1 MIQNT
6 NKRDIKHG
14 EGYEPIAST
23 PIFYTSRGAAVYSAI
38 LNYVQSNSKDKL
50 RNLERDMNHRD
61 SENTTAN
68 YENRPQRKTKTGK
81 SMVQSMVRE
90 ITTKQSTL
98 EVWPNAMLAHG
109 GAYADHLNMDKYNSM
124 SALNTAV
131 YGIFLYAL
139 GEIYE

>member
-6 NKRDIKHG
+6 NKRDRKHG
-14 EGYEPIAST
+14 EGYEHTAST
-23 PIFYTSRGAAVYSAI
+23 PIFYTSGAADYSAV

-50 RNLERDMNHRD
+50 RNLEKDMIHRD
-61 SENTTAN
+61 SEKATAN

-81 SMVQSMVRE
+81 SMDQSMVRE
-90 ITTKQSTL
+90 ISTKQSNL
-98 EVWPNAMLAHG
+98 EVWPKVMLAHG
-109 GAYADHLNMDKYNSM
+109 GAYAGPLNMDKYIRV

-131 YGIFLYAL
+131 YGIFLNPL